1 MTPAFTL
8 TPVLLLLLS
17 ALALPA
23 ATFFATPALGD
34 SAINLRQAI
43 NDANANPG
51 PDIVRIAAG
60 TYLIENAISD
70 EDGTGGDLDINDDLT
85 IQGASSGT
93 TIIDG
98 GTLDRVI
105 DINGSH
111 TVAIMDV
118 TIQNGSS
125 STGGCI
131 SGGSADLALTRVVV
145 REGIASADG
154 GAVYLSAGSLVANH
168 SEFLNGTARRGGG
181 IYLLNSSAEFH
192 HSTIAGNA
200 VSPGTSAQ
208 GGGIYYRDSTGRTKR
223 LQITDSI
230 VRDNTATDDGGGIEN
245 YEGDVHITRSTIRDN
260 TSGDDGGGIEND
272 NHNTGGFLTVTAS
285 VFLNNSAMNSGAI
298 DNDGELT
305 IVNSTIT
312 GNTANSTAEESWGSG
327 GIRNSEDTASGTS
340 VIITNCTIYANFSHR
355 GAGSL
360 EAGDIGNV
368 STNGAEIR
376 VQNSI
381 LGRCYTDVTQASGT
395 PGTMLSLGSNIFED
409 EVGCNKTLL
418 NGAPS
423 DIVAFPQLG
432 PLINDGSAGHAHL
445 PLIPDSPAIDAGND
459 NAAPP
464 ADQLGRAR
472 LDGNGDNT
480 FISDIG
486 AAELSEVSFEIWL
499 TRFFSPGQM
508 NDQRITGSTADPDND
523 GQDNTAEYLANT
535 DPSDGTSLFRI
546 SAISESGSLLSISIA
561 NSSAN
566 RSYTLYASDDLGT
579 SDPWSLVGS
588 PLRGNG
594 GTLIIPDPKAPAAR
608 RFCRFG
614 VTMP

>member
-1 MTPAFTL
+1 MSQAFII
-8 TPVLLLLLS
+8 TPVFFLLLP
-17 ALALPA
+17 ALPLPA
-23 ATFFATPALGD
+23 ATFFATPAPGD
-34 SAINLRQAI
+34 SAVNLRQAI

-51 PDIVRIAAG
+51 PDIVQIAAG

-70 EDGTGGDLDINDDLT
+70 EDGVGGDLDINDDLT
-85 IQGASSGT
+85 LQGAGSGT

-98 GTLDRVI
+98 VKLDRVL

-111 TVAIMDV
+111 TVMIMDV
-118 TIQNGSS
+118 TVQNGSS

-131 SGGSADLALTRVVV
+131 SGGSADLVLTRVVV
-145 REGIASADG
+145 RDGIASADG
-154 GAVYLSAGSLVANH
+154 GAVYISGGSLVAND

-181 IYLLNSSAEFH
+181 VYLFNSSAGFH
-192 HSTIAGNA
+192 HSTIAGNS

-208 GGGIYYRDSTGRTKR
+208 GGGIYYRDSTGRTKL

-230 VRDNTATDDGGGIEN
+230 IRGNSATDDGGGIEN
-245 YEGDVHITRSTIRDN
+245 YEGDVHMTRSTIRDN

-285 VFLNNSAMNSGAI
+285 VFLNNLAMNSGAI

-312 GNTANSTAEESWGSG
+312 GNTANSAAEESWGSG

-340 VIITNCTIYANFSHR
+340 MSITNCTIYGNLSHR

-360 EAGDIGNV
+360 EACDIGNA
-368 STNGAEIR
+368 STNGAGIR
-376 VQNSI
+376 IQNSI

-409 EVGCNKTLL
+409 EEGCNKILQF
-418 NGAPS
+418 GAPA
-423 DIVAFPQLG
+423 DLVGPPQLG
-432 PLINDGSAGHAHL
+432 LLINNGTAGHAHF
-445 PLIPDSPAIDAGND
+445 PLIPNSPAIDAGND
-459 NAAPP
+459 NAAP
-464 ADQLGRAR
+464 ATDQLGRAR
-472 LDGNGDNT
+472 LDGSGDNT
-480 FISDIG
+480 VISDIG
-486 AAELSEVSFEIWL
+486 AIELPEISFEVWL
-499 TRFFSPGQM
+499 TGFFSPGQM
-508 NDQRITGSTADPDND
+508 IDPNIAGPTADPDKD
-523 GQDNTAEYLANT
+523 GQDNTVEYLANT
-535 DPSDGTSLFRI
+535 DPSDGTSFFRI
-546 SAISESGSLLSISIA
+546 STISETGSLLNISIA

-566 RSYTLYASDDLGT
+566 RSYTLYASDDLGM
-579 SDPWSLVGS
+579 SDPWSPVAS

-594 GTLIIPDPKAPAAR
+594 GTLIIPDPEAPAAR
-608 RFCRFG
+608 RFYRFG